1 MSVEM
6 TVDAR
11 ADEPA
16 EPPRMRSASRARA
29 ILPVL
34 ERYAL
39 VVLLGML
46 IAFFALLPSTADAF
60 LTVAN
65 IRNVAA
71 NEVVIAIAALAALLP
86 LIGGQFDVSVGAV
99 LGMVSVAVA
108 ALITR
113 AGAPLVLAV
122 PIGVAMGA
130 AVGAIN
136 GWVVAYLRTSSFVIT
151 LGTATLV
158 GGLVSLYSK
167 DQVILGIPQSMVD
180 FGTLNWL
187 GVPRVVWLLAV
198 VALAIAYLLRH
209 TVYGRQL
216 LSVGANPSSA
226 RLVGI
231 RVPLV
236 VMLSFVAAGA
246 LAGVAGVVELAR
258 TGSGNPQ
265 VGPGY
270 TLSAL
275 AAAFLGSTTIR
286 PGRFNVP
293 GTIVGVFFVAVSV
306 NGLTLAGAADWVDP
320 VFNGAAVVLA
330 VAVSTVLAHRR
341 GTVAEA

>member
-16 EPPRMRSASRARA
+16 EPPQMRSAPRARA

-39 VVLLGML
+39 VVLLGVL

-113 AGAPLVLAV
+113 GGVPLALAV

-130 AVGAIN
+130 AVGAVN
-136 GWVVAYLRTSSFVIT
+136 GYVVAYLRTSSFVIT

-158 GGLVSLYSK
+158 GGLVSLYTK

-236 VMLSFVAAGA
+236 AMLSFVAAGA
-246 LAGVAGVVELAR
+246 LAGIAGVVELAR

-320 VFNGAAVVLA
+320 VFNGAAVVIA

>member
-11 ADEPA
+11 AEESVEP
-16 EPPRMRSASRARA
+16 SALRRARRGQA
-29 ILPVL
+29 ILPAI

-39 VVLLGML
+39 VLMLGAL
-46 IAFFALLPSTADAF
+46 IAFFALLPSTGDAF

-71 NEVVIAIAALAALLP
+71 NEVVIAIAALAALVP

-113 AGAPLVLAV
+113 AGVPLAVAVLA
-122 PIGVAMGA
+122 GVAMGA
-130 AVGAIN
+130 AVGAVS
-136 GWVVAYLRTSSFVIT
+136 GFVVAYLRASSFVIT
-151 LGTATLV
+151 LGMATLV

-167 DQVILGIPQSMVD
+167 DQVILGIPKSMVD

-187 GVPRVVWLLAV
+187 GVPRVVWLLVV

-216 LSVGANPSSA
+216 LSVGANPRSA

-293 GTIVGVFFVAVSV
+293 GTVVGVFFVAVSV

-320 VFNGAAVVLA
+320 VFNGAAVVIA
-330 VAVSTVLAHRR
+330 VAASTVLAHRR